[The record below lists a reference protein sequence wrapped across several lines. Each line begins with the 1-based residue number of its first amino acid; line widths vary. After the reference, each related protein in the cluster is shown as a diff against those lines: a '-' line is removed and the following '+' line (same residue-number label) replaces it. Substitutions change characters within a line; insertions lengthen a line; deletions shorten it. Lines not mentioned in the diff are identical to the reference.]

1 MIKLKCL
8 LLFRVVPWYEDLYLK
23 PFWLLK
29 FLFSIQIFLIVIEKF
44 TRTDEFYLDEI
55 SLPYF
60 IVMIVDEKQS
70 IFSDYDRYYN
80 VYNVT
85 NRS

>member
-1 MIKLKCL
+1 M
-8 LLFRVVPWYEDLYLK
+8 VPWYEDLYLK
-23 PFWLLK
+23 PFSLLI
-29 FLFSIQIFLIVIEKF
+29 FLFSIQIFLIIIEKF
-44 TRTDEFYLDEI
+44 TQTDEFYLDVI

-70 IFSDYDRYYN
+70 ISSDYDRYYN
-80 VYNVT
+80 VCNVT